1 MTWLL
6 VFTGGGLGAVARL
19 AVARLFPVPPDDQL
33 GFPWG
38 TFSANLAACIVLG
51 VALSLLARQQLPPA
65 HQALVV
71 TGFCGGFSTFST
83 FAADLLYLLQ
93 QGQLTTA
100 IVYLTASI
108 LLGVGS
114 ILAVLYLTAVPAS

>member
-19 AVARLFPVPPDDQL
+19 AVARLFTAPPGEPL

-38 TFSANLAACIVLG
+38 TFCANLAACIVLG
-51 VALSLLARQQLPPA
+51 AALSLVARQQLSPA
-65 HQALVV
+65 HQLLIV

-83 FAADLLYLLQ
+83 FAADLLFLLQ
-93 QGQLTTA
+93 DGQVATA
-100 IVYLTASI
+100 LIYLTASI
-108 LLGVGS
+108 VLGVAS
-114 ILAVLYLTAVPAS
+114 LFVVLYLTALPTS

>member
-19 AVARLFPVPPDDQL
+19 AVARLFPVPPGDQL

-38 TFSANLAACIVLG
+38 TFAANLAACIVLG
-51 VALSLLARQQLPPA
+51 VALSLLARQQLSPT
-65 HQALVV
+65 HQLLIV

-83 FAADLLYLLQ
+83 FAADLLYLMQ
-93 QGQLTTA
+93 QGQLATA
-100 IVYLTASI
+100 VVYLLASI
-108 LLGVGS
+108 LLGVAS
-114 ILAVLYLTAVPAS
+114 IFVVLYLTAVPAS